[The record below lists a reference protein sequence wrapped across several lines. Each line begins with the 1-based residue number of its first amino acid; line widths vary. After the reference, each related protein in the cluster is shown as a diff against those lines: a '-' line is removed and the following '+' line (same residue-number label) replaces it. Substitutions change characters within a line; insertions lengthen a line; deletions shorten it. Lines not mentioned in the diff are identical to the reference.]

1 MGRALKNAIIGQ
13 SGGPTCVINS
23 SLFGVISEV
32 ISSRDKIDCL
42 YGMRNGI
49 EGFLREDFVNLFSF
63 CGIDTLSPEMAIK
76 NVEPLTNTPGAFLG
90 SCRYRLSDPSQNS
103 EDYEKIVKI
112 LEKYNIGYFFY
123 IGGNDSMDTVAKLYE
138 YTRTHMPELKV
149 IGIPKTIDNDLSM
162 TDHTPGYGSCAK
174 YIATTI
180 AEIARDRES
189 YHAPTVTLVEIM
201 GRETGWLTASSALG
215 GADLIYL
222 PERAFSPERFV
233 LDVRRALEK
242 KNSVIVAL
250 SEGLRYENGV
260 YLSETTESDA
270 FGNRQLL
277 GASRTLLKLVQGKA
291 KCKARVVELSLSQRC
306 ASHLASSTDINE
318 SIAVGKTAV
327 KYALSGEN
335 GKMVAI
341 ERRQDEPYKMETC
354 AVPACKVA
362 NQIKYLPSNYINSEG
377 NFVTEEFLKYVKPLV
392 MGEHYPKYE
401 NGVPVHCVLN
411 RGK

>member
-1 MGRALKNAIIGQ
+1 MGKSLKNAVIGQ

-23 SLFGVISEV
+23 SLFGVICEV
-32 ISSRDKIDCL
+32 ISNRDKIGCL

-63 CGIDTLSPEMAIK
+63 CGLDTLPPEMAIK

-90 SCRYRLSDPSQNS
+90 SCRYRLAESAKNS

-138 YTRTHMPELKV
+138 YTRVHMPELKV
-149 IGIPKTIDNDLSM
+149 IGIPKTIDNDLAM

-174 YIATTI
+174 YIATTVS
-180 AEIARDRES
+180 EIARDRES
-189 YHAPTVTLVEIM
+189 YHTPSLTLIEIM
-201 GRETGWLTASSALG
+201 GRETGWLTASSVLG

-222 PERAFSPERFV
+222 PERAFSPEQFIADVNRV
-233 LDVRRALEK
+233 LERKET
-242 KNSVIVAL
+242 VIVAL

-260 YLSETTESDA
+260 YLSEATESDV

-277 GASRTLLKLVQGKA
+277 GASRTLLKLAQDKT
-291 KCKARVVELSLSQRC
+291 KCKARAVELSLSQRC

-318 SIAVGKTAV
+318 SIKVGKMAV
-327 KYALSGEN
+327 KYALDGEN
-335 GKMVAI
+335 GKMVAL
-341 ERRQDEPYKMETC
+341 ERKQDKPYKVKIRT
-354 AVPACKVA
+354 VSACDVA

-392 MGEHYPKYE
+392 KGEHYPKYE
-401 NGVPVHCVLN
+401 DGVPVHCVLN